1 MNVLGKRLDPRLL
14 GKILPASVFFGGFL
28 MKMVQSV
35 IPVILG
41 NFLYALVVKLFILPT
56 SLMSS
61 GTTGI
66 ALFLNHYLSLPVS
79 LFVLIFN
86 LLMLVTGFLILGKK
100 FAMTTIISTVMYPI
114 ALEFF
119 NQLLGNV
126 VITNNELLN
135 TIFAGLGIGLA
146 LGIVI
151 RSGASTGGMDIPPLV
166 LHHFFKIPVSVSL
179 YVFDFIILSA
189 QTLYNP
195 LERLLYGIILIL
207 LTSIV
212 LDKVLLMGTTK
223 TEVKIISPNYEQISN
238 AILKDVDRGITL
250 LQGKGGYLHQ
260 EQSVILSVVSNREL
274 PKIERLVHQIDPN
287 AFMIV
292 SRVSEVLGR
301 GFSSKKQYQ

>member
-1 MNVLGKRLDPRLL
+1 MSVLKS
-14 GKILPASVFFGGFL
+14 I
-28 MKMVQSV
+28 
-35 IPVILG
+35 IPVVIG
-41 NFLYALVVKLFILPT
+41 NIIYALVVKLFILPT
-56 SLMSS
+56 NLMSS

-66 ALFLNHYLSLPVS
+66 ALLANHFLGIPVS
-79 LFVLIFN
+79 FFILIFN
-86 LLMLVTGFLILGKK
+86 VCMLILGLIVLGKK
-100 FAMTTIISTVMYPI
+100 FAMTTIVSTLMYPI

-119 NQLLGNV
+119 NQTLGEF

-166 LHHFFKIPVSVSL
+166 LNHFFRIPVSLSL
-179 YVFDFIILSA
+179 YVFDFIILSS
-189 QTLYNP
+189 QSLYNP

-223 TEVKIISPNYEQISN
+223 TEVKIISPKFEKI
-238 AILKDVDRGITL
+238 AEEILSEMDRGVTL
-250 LQGKGGYLHQ
+250 LNARGGYLKNEH
-260 EQSVILSVVSNREL
+260 SVVLSVVSNREL
-274 PKIERLVHQIDPN
+274 PKIEKLVRALDPD

-292 SRVSEVLGR
+292 SRVSEVWGR
-301 GFSSKKQYQ
+301 GFSTKKKYQ

>member
-1 MNVLGKRLDPRLL
+1 MSVLKS
-14 GKILPASVFFGGFL
+14 I
-28 MKMVQSV
+28 
-35 IPVILG
+35 IPVVIG
-41 NFLYALVVKLFILPT
+41 NIIYALVVKLFILPT
-56 SLMSS
+56 NLMSS

-66 ALFLNHYLSLPVS
+66 ALLANHFLGIPVS
-79 LFVLIFN
+79 FFILIFN
-86 LLMLVTGFLILGKK
+86 VCMLILVLIVLGKK
-100 FAMTTIISTVMYPI
+100 FAMTTIVSTLMYPI

-119 NQLLGNV
+119 NQTLGEF

-166 LHHFFKIPVSVSL
+166 LNHFFRIPVSVSL
-179 YVFDFIILSA
+179 YVFDFIILSS
-189 QTLYNP
+189 QSLYNP

-223 TEVKIISPNYEQISN
+223 TEVKIISPKFEKI
-238 AILKDVDRGITL
+238 AEEILSEMDRGVTL
-250 LQGKGGYLHQ
+250 LNARGGYLKNEH
-260 EQSVILSVVSNREL
+260 SVVLSVVSNREL
-274 PKIERLVHQIDPN
+274 PKIEKLVRALDPD

-292 SRVSEVLGR
+292 SRVSEVWGR
-301 GFSSKKQYQ
+301 GFSTKKKYQ

>member
-1 MNVLGKRLDPRLL
+1 MSVLKS
-14 GKILPASVFFGGFL
+14 I
-28 MKMVQSV
+28 
-35 IPVILG
+35 IPVVIG
-41 NFLYALVVKLFILPT
+41 NIIYALVVKLFILPT
-56 SLMSS
+56 NLMSS

-66 ALFLNHYLSLPVS
+66 ALLANHFLGIPVS
-79 LFVLIFN
+79 FFILIFN
-86 LLMLVTGFLILGKK
+86 VCMLILGLIVLGEK
-100 FAMTTIISTVMYPI
+100 FAMTTIVSTLMYPI

-119 NQLLGNV
+119 NQTLGEF

-166 LHHFFKIPVSVSL
+166 LNHFFRIPVSVSL
-179 YVFDFIILSA
+179 YVFDFIILSS
-189 QTLYNP
+189 QSLYNP

-223 TEVKIISPNYEQISN
+223 TEVKIISPKFEKI
-238 AILKDVDRGITL
+238 AEEILSEMDRGVTL
-250 LQGKGGYLHQ
+250 LNARGGYLKNEH
-260 EQSVILSVVSNREL
+260 SVVLSVVSNREL
-274 PKIERLVHQIDPN
+274 PKIEKLVRALDPD

-292 SRVSEVLGR
+292 SRVSEVWGR
-301 GFSSKKQYQ
+301 GFSTKKKYQ

>member
-1 MNVLGKRLDPRLL
+1 MSVLKS
-14 GKILPASVFFGGFL
+14 I
-28 MKMVQSV
+28 
-35 IPVILG
+35 IPVVIG
-41 NFLYALVVKLFILPT
+41 NIIYALVVKLFILPT
-56 SLMSS
+56 NLMSS

-66 ALFLNHYLSLPVS
+66 ALLANHFLGIPVS
-79 LFVLIFN
+79 FFILIFN
-86 LLMLVTGFLILGKK
+86 VCMLILGLIVLGKK
-100 FAMTTIISTVMYPI
+100 FAMTTIVSTLMYPI

-119 NQLLGNV
+119 NQTLGEF

-166 LHHFFKIPVSVSL
+166 LNHFFRIPVSVSL
-179 YVFDFIILSA
+179 YVFDFIILSS
-189 QTLYNP
+189 QSLYNP

-223 TEVKIISPNYEQISN
+223 TEVKIISPKFEKI
-238 AILKDVDRGITL
+238 AEEILSEMDRGVTL
-250 LQGKGGYLHQ
+250 LNARGGYLKNEH
-260 EQSVILSVVSNREL
+260 SVVLSVVSNREL
-274 PKIERLVHQIDPN
+274 PKIEKLVRALDPD

-292 SRVSEVLGR
+292 SRVSEVWGR
-301 GFSSKKQYQ
+301 GFSTKKKYQ

>member
-1 MNVLGKRLDPRLL
+1 MSVLKS
-14 GKILPASVFFGGFL
+14 I
-28 MKMVQSV
+28 
-35 IPVILG
+35 IPVVIG
-41 NFLYALVVKLFILPT
+41 NIIYALVVKLFILPT
-56 SLMSS
+56 NLMSS

-66 ALFLNHYLSLPVS
+66 ALLANHFLGISVS
-79 LFVLIFN
+79 FFILIFN
-86 LLMLVTGFLILGKK
+86 VCMLILGLIVLGKK
-100 FAMTTIISTVMYPI
+100 FAMTTIVSTLMYPI

-119 NQLLGNV
+119 NQTLGEF

-166 LHHFFKIPVSVSL
+166 LNHFFRIPVSVSL
-179 YVFDFIILSA
+179 YVFDFIILSS
-189 QTLYNP
+189 QSLYNP

-223 TEVKIISPNYEQISN
+223 TEIKIISPKFEKI
-238 AILKDVDRGITL
+238 AEEILSEMDRGVTL
-250 LQGKGGYLHQ
+250 LNARGGYLKNEH
-260 EQSVILSVVSNREL
+260 SVVLSVVSNREL
-274 PKIERLVHQIDPN
+274 PKIEKLVRALDPD

-292 SRVSEVLGR
+292 SRVSEVWGR
-301 GFSSKKQYQ
+301 GFSTKKKYQ

>member
-1 MNVLGKRLDPRLL
+1 MM
-14 GKILPASVFFGGFL
+14 KIVR
-28 MKMVQSV
+28 SV
-35 IPVILG
+35 IPVIFG

-66 ALFLNHYLSLPVS
+66 ALFLNHYFSLPVS
-79 LFVLIFN
+79 LFVLVFN
-86 LLMLVTGFLILGKK
+86 LVMLLVGFLILGKK
-100 FAMTTIISTVMYPI
+100 FVMTTIVSTLVYPM

-119 NQLLGNV
+119 NQLLGDL

-135 TIFAGLGIGLA
+135 TIFAGLGIGLS

-166 LHHFFKIPVSVSL
+166 LHHFFKIPVSMSL
-179 YVFDFIILSA
+179 YVFDFIILSS

-223 TEVKIISPNYEQISN
+223 TEVKIISLHHEQIASS
-238 AILKDVDRGITL
+238 ILKDVDRGITL
-250 LQGKGGYLHQ
+250 LQGKGGYSHQ
-260 EQSVILSVVSNREL
+260 DQSVILSVVSNREL
-274 PKIERLVHQIDPN
+274 PKIERLVHQIDPD

>member
-1 MNVLGKRLDPRLL
+1 MSVLKS
-14 GKILPASVFFGGFL
+14 I
-28 MKMVQSV
+28 
-35 IPVILG
+35 IPVMIG
-41 NFLYALVVKLFILPT
+41 NIIYALVVKLFILPT
-56 SLMSS
+56 NLMSS

-66 ALFLNHYLSLPVS
+66 ALLANHFLGIPVS
-79 LFVLIFN
+79 FFILIFN
-86 LLMLVTGFLILGKK
+86 VCMLILGLIVLGKK
-100 FAMTTIISTVMYPI
+100 FAMTTIASTLMYPI

-119 NQLLGNV
+119 NQTLGEF

-166 LHHFFKIPVSVSL
+166 LNHFFRIPVSVSL
-179 YVFDFIILSA
+179 YVFDFIILSS
-189 QTLYNP
+189 QSLYNP

-223 TEVKIISPNYEQISN
+223 TEVKIISPKFEKISEE
-238 AILKDVDRGITL
+238 ILSEMDRGVTL
-250 LQGKGGYLHQ
+250 LNARGGYLKNEH
-260 EQSVILSVVSNREL
+260 SVVLSVVSNREL
-274 PKIERLVHQIDPN
+274 PKIEKLVRALDPD

-292 SRVSEVLGR
+292 SRVSEVWGR
-301 GFSSKKQYQ
+301 GFSTKKKYQ